1 MGKPSSMDTKYKDDL
16 FRKYVQ
22 FHEGKVDTTPSKQRP
37 GSDEYLRVAA
47 STLLSLHKVDPF
59 YRFRLI
65 QFYEVVES
73 SLRSLSSSSLRALH
87 CAFSVLET
95 VGINL
100 FPYPWKKEFRSIK
113 VRPRTGAPH
122 QSPFSPLLVLLETV
136 CAKPISPLLCQQALL
151 CSPLPLR

>member
-1 MGKPSSMDTKYKDDL
+1 MGKPSSMDAKYKDDL

-22 FHEGKVDTTPSKQRP
+22 FHEGQGDTTPS
-37 GSDEYLRVAA
+37 SDESLRAAA

-59 YRFRLI
+59 HRFRLI

-73 SLRSLSSSSLRALH
+73 SLRSLRSSSLRALC

-100 FPYPWKKEFRSIK
+100 YLCPWKKEFRSIK
-113 VRPRTGAPH
+113 VRSGDGPCMLL
-122 QSPFSPLLVLLETV
+122 SPLVPCCPSWEEGL
-136 CAKPISPLLCQQALL
+136 
-151 CSPLPLR
+151 

>member
-22 FHEGKVDTTPSKQRP
+22 FHEGRVDSSPSKQRP
-37 GSDEYLRVAA
+37 GNDEYLRVAA

-73 SLRSLSSSSLRALH
+73 SLRSLSSSSLQALH

-100 FPYPWKKEFRSIK
+100 FLYPWKKEFRSIK
-113 VRPRTGAPH
+113 VRSREGHSA
-122 QSPFSPLLVLLETV
+122 LVSL
-136 CAKPISPLLCQQALL
+136 P
-151 CSPLPLR
+151 PLPV

>member
-1 MGKPSSMDTKYKDDL
+1 MDTKYKDDL

-22 FHEGKVDTTPSKQRP
+22 FHESQVDTTPSKQRP

-73 SLRSLSSSSLRALH
+73 SLRSLSSASLRALH

-95 VGINL
+95 VAINL
-100 FPYPWKKEFRSIK
+100 FLYPWKKEFRSIK
-113 VRPRTGAPH
+113 VRPPSFCPSCCPEG
-122 QSPFSPLLVLLETV
+122 QSP
-136 CAKPISPLLCQQALL
+136 CAFRAPS
-151 CSPLPLR
+151 SGS